1 MKELTKLEEEIMQVI
16 WQVGKGFANDI
27 MAAIPEPKPAYNTA
41 LTIVRILEKK
51 GFVAHETFGKAHR
64 YYPLISKEEYSK
76 KILSGVVKNYFN
88 NSFRNLV
95 SAFADGKN
103 LTLKD
108 LEELKNIIN
117 S

>member
-1 MKELTKLEEEIMQVI
+1 MKELTKLEEEIMQVMWKI
-16 WQVGKGFANDI
+16 GKGFANEI
-27 MAAIPEPKPAYNTA
+27 MAAIPEPKPAYNTV

-51 GFVAHETFGKAHR
+51 GFIGYDAYGKAHQ

-76 KILSGVVKNYFN
+76 QILTGVVKNYFN

-108 LEELKNIIN
+108 LEELKRMIN
-117 S
+117 E